1 MLATLR
7 GAGCGDGA
15 LCSQSI
21 KIRDRNAR
29 RLLAHHTLSE
39 LDNSVIRHDLKVRN
53 GPYGLS
59 AESALAKSQAA
70 VSKHAAL
77 PGDTSHQFAS
87 SAVAILPVRLKWER
101 NRNRFL

>member
-1 MLATLR
+1 M
-7 GAGCGDGA
+7 
-15 LCSQSI
+15 QSI
-21 KIRDRNAR
+21 DQNSRSQR

-39 LDNSVIRHDLKVRN
+39 LDNSAIRHDLKVRN